1 MTLLNDFFIINSI
14 TSDEGSA
21 KATLE
26 LNAMHEIF
34 EGHFPWQPVVPG
46 VCMMQMIKEIL
57 EISIG
62 KETRLKKADHL
73 KFLSVINPAMN
84 NIANADLKYSIEATG
99 EINLTATLSNSTATC
114 FKFRG
119 MFIPA

>member
-14 TSDEGSA
+14 TSDKGSV

-26 LNAMHEIF
+26 LNAMHKIF
-34 EGHFPWQPVVPG
+34 EGHFPGQPVVPG

-84 NIANADLKYSIEATG
+84 NIANADLKYTIEATD

>member
-14 TSDEGSA
+14 TSDKGSV

-26 LNAMHEIF
+26 LNAMHKIF
-34 EGHFPWQPVVPG
+34 EGHFPGQPVVPG

-62 KETRLKKADHL
+62 KETRLKKADYL

-84 NIANADLKYSIEATG
+84 NIANADLKYTIEANG